1 MSCFHSSKIRQ
12 GLGYH
17 SLQKCMQI
25 GVQLIVDNILSQET
39 EYNHKKIRKI
49 INLVVTKLISF
60 IFVDSMGNWI
70 TFEAHELEHS

>member
-1 MSCFHSSKIRQ
+1 
-12 GLGYH
+12 
-17 SLQKCMQI
+17 MQI

-39 EYNHKKIRKI
+39 EYNHTKIRKI

-60 IFVDSMGNWI
+60 IFVDSMGNCI